1 MVRSIVAIVDFRQ
14 DSTNICIIT
23 HQIFDKGVVKVHV
36 SVSSHGSFCTG
47 IYVVTGAEFVI
58 LLGMRK
64 LYDVKIKTLPFDYL

>member
-36 SVSSHGSFCTG
+36 SVNSHGSFCTG
-47 IYVVTGAEFVI
+47 IYVVVRIALDMIAIEQA
-58 LLGMRK
+58 
-64 LYDVKIKTLPFDYL
+64 